1 MLCKTSSKEFLA
13 FYLQMANFDDT
24 QGRPVSS
31 LFSAPIPADTGGAPN
46 ASGKVPFPG
55 NPGSR

>member
-1 MLCKTSSKEFLA
+1 MYIIFPSFV
-13 FYLQMANFDDT
+13 LQMANFDDT

-46 ASGKVPFPG
+46 ASGKVPFPT